1 MLSFIQTCL
10 LGSAEPLFLTQ
21 VELKVSQG
29 NNETNNVGG
38 VVSSSVLDGTNAP
51 YLAYILGMVWESGAG
66 QRRRRVEFHP
76 TLFLLR
82 G

>member
-1 MLSFIQTCL
+1 M
-10 LGSAEPLFLTQ
+10 TQ

-29 NNETNNVGG
+29 NNETNNVGC
-38 VVSSSVLDGTNAP
+38 VVSNSVLDGTNAP
-51 YLAYILGMVWESGAG
+51 YLAHILGMVWESGAG

-76 TLFLLR
+76 TLFLLL